1 MINYETKRE
10 YIIIKPADF
19 SESSFPYP
27 HTAESILRSVE
38 HYLVKNNIP
47 NNLDGDSRIIYV
59 EGKNDAMRLGQY
71 FQARFGV
78 SKIWYFDGEVL
89 SVLPAVRKEDK
100 RRTPRATVVDIAS
113 GEKVS
118 LRKYK
123 KDAQNEI
130 DQKYIS
136 FKDISGRKIIS
147 PSKLEKLVLA
157 GSLKAVGIGGK
168 RYVDKAELLKFLN
181 KKAE

>member
-1 MINYETKRE
+1 MKGNERE
-10 YIIIKPADF
+10 YVKINPSDF
-19 SESSFPYP
+19 SEYSFPHP
-27 HTAESILRSVE
+27 HTAESILRSIE
-38 HYLVKNNIP
+38 HYLVKNSIP
-47 NNLDGDSRIIYV
+47 NNLEGDSRIIYV
-59 EGKNDAMRLGQY
+59 EGKNEAIRLGQY
-71 FQARFGV
+71 FQAHFGV
-78 SKIWYFDGEVL
+78 NKIWYFNGEVL
-89 SVLPAVRKEDK
+89 SVLPVIRKEDK
-100 RRTPRATVVDIAS
+100 RRAPRATVVDIAS

-147 PSKLEKLVLA
+147 PAKLEKLVLA
-157 GSLKAVGIGGK
+157 GSLKAVDIGGK

>member
-1 MINYETKRE
+1 MEEKPRRE
-10 YIIIKPADF
+10 YIKINLADF
-19 SESSFPYP
+19 SEYSATQSRS
-27 HTAESILRSVE
+27 AESMLRSVE
-38 HYLVKNNIP
+38 HYLVKNSIP
-47 NNLDGDSRIIYV
+47 TNLKGDSRIIYV
-59 EGKNDAMRLGQY
+59 DGKNDAMRLGQY
-71 FQARFGV
+71 FQVRFGV

-89 SVLPAVRKEDK
+89 SVLPSVRKEDK
-100 RRTPRATVVDIAS
+100 RRTPRATIVDTIS

-147 PSKLEKLVLA
+147 PAKLEKLVIA
-157 GSLKAVGIGGK
+157 GSLKAVDIGGK
-168 RYVDKAELLKFLN
+168 RYVDKAELLRFLN
-181 KKAE
+181 KH